1 MFLRFDLEQL
11 KARKRELHLT
21 NLGLSKLSG
30 IPVGTINKI
39 FSGATKYPREE
50 TLVALMKVLEMDYR
64 YHEEDDGKDSLLRE
78 TPAPYLLPSTEDDL
92 YTIADYYA
100 LPDDVRVELIDGKFF
115 YMNAPKFNH
124 QIIVF
129 RLAVLIDSYLRKSSG
144 GCRVF
149 LSPCDVQLENDIFT
163 MVQPD
168 IMIICDKNKYKNNIR
183 CYGAPD
189 LVIEVASEST
199 YKYDSSLKLR
209 KYRKAGVSEYWTVNP
224 FTRRII
230 VYAFKEVVSES
241 IYTFADTVP
250 SRIFP
255 GLKINF
261 KLIEDELI

>member
-1 MFLRFDLEQL
+1 MFLRFDLQQL
-11 KARKRELHLT
+11 KTRKKELRLT

-64 YHEEDDGKDSLLRE
+64 HYEEDDVKDSLLRE
-78 TPAPYLLPSTEDDL
+78 TPAAYLLPSKEDDL
-92 YTIADYYA
+92 YTITDYYA
-100 LPDDVRVELIDGKFF
+100 LPEDVRVELIDGKFF
-115 YMNAPKFNH
+115 FMNAPKFNH
-124 QIIVF
+124 QILVLE
-129 RLAVLIDSYLRKSSG
+129 LAILIREYLRQSSSR
-144 GCRVF
+144 CRVF

-168 IMIICDKNKYKNNIR
+168 IMVICDKNKYKNNVR

-199 YKYDSSLKLR
+199 YKHDSSLKLR
-209 KYRKAGVSEYWTVNP
+209 KYKKAGVSEYWTVNP
-224 FTRRII
+224 ITRRIV
-230 VYAFKEVVSES
+230 VYAFKEVISES
-241 IYTFADTVP
+241 IYTFADTIP

-255 GLKINF
+255 DMAINF